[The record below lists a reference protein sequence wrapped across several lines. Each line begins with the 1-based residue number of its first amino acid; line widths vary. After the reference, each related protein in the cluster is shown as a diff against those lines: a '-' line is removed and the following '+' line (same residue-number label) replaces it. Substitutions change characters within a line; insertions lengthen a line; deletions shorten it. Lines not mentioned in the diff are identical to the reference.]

1 MLREL
6 GLAMKDHAI
15 MSPELI
21 GILAVGAV
29 IAGMIL
35 TGFLWTNDRLDTRIE
50 GLDSRLCAVEQN
62 VVILMERTKHLDPV
76 KAHAQP

>member
-1 MLREL
+1 
-6 GLAMKDHAI
+6 

-50 GLDSRLCAVEQN
+50 GLDSRLRAVEQN
-62 VVILMERTKHLDPV
+62 VVILMERTKHLDPAT
-76 KAHAQP
+76 AHAQP

>member
-1 MLREL
+1 
-6 GLAMKDHAI
+6 

-35 TGFLWTNDRLDTRIE
+35 IGFLWTNDRLDTRIE
-50 GLDSRLCAVEQN
+50 GLDSRLRAVEQN
-62 VVILMERTKHLDPV
+62 VVILMERTEYLDPAT
-76 KAHAQP
+76 AHAQP

>member
-1 MLREL
+1 
-6 GLAMKDHAI
+6 

-35 TGFLWTNDRLDTRIE
+35 IGFLWTNDRLDTRIE
-50 GLDSRLCAVEQN
+50 GLDSRILAVEQN
-62 VVILMERTKHLDPV
+62 VVILMERTKYLDPAT
-76 KAHAQP
+76 AHAQP